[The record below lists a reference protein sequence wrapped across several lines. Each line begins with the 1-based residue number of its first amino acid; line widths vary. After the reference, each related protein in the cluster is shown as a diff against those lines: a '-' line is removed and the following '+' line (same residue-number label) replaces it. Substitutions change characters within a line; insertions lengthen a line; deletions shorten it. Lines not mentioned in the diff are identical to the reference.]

1 MIDLP
6 EVHSNNVLQNCTD
19 KNVFEENKRRNG
31 ECHWTIDTDSYP
43 AAFKRTH
50 FRMPLLH
57 NAISRAVDHENEMKA
72 TALLHGAA
80 IAKLLP
86 LTGSSS
92 NPRTA
97 NL

>member
-1 MIDLP
+1 MVSVTRVLLLDSYVTAFKKTRFII
-6 EVHSNNVLQNCTD
+6 STSNVL
-19 KNVFEENKRRNG
+19 
-31 ECHWTIDTDSYP
+31 
-43 AAFKRTH
+43 
-50 FRMPLLH
+50 MPLLH
-57 NAISRAVDHENEMKA
+57 NASSRAVDHENDMKA